1 MFYGP
6 FHLSNSWQGIVVIFY
21 LQIIILIY
29 DQFSANAFDK

>member
-6 FHLSNSWQGIVVIFY
+6 FHLSNSWQGVVVNFY
-21 LQIIILIY
+21 LQVIIVID